1 MLSFD
6 FTSQK
11 NICAIKSNFCWENF
25 VNVLSQSPRM
35 REVRPVC
42 LGWAASDARLT
53 MLRCGRCGAGAGD
66 QRLACPVRR
75 LGTAQTGRGGFTG
88 LRNAS
93 QSASANGKPKMPNNI
108 KQSRENSLKSIKTR
122 YFLLCLF
129 SMIWTANS
137 MRAVSLVRTWKLE
150 KPCSY
155 ELILRI

>member
-1 MLSFD
+1 MLSWD
-6 FTSQK
+6 FTSITEKYLCYQVK
-11 NICAIKSNFCWENF
+11 FLLRKLCKCSESVSGWGRWGPSAWAGRR
-25 VNVLSQSPRM
+25 LM
-35 REVRPVC
+35 RDWQC
-42 LGWAASDARLT
+42 FGA
-53 MLRCGRCGAGAGD
+53 AGAEPEPETRDWPVQWGD
-66 QRLACPVRR
+66 WGQRRQAGER
-75 LGTAQTGRGGFTG
+75 GFTG

-150 KPCSY
+150 KPYS
-155 ELILRI
+155 